1 MPQKTFNARQLE
13 EKAEEVRICLYVAR
27 EMNRRD
33 ATDYYAKDP
42 VYYLENRNEPIDV
55 ELFSKSDAYPP
66 YRIQVVTAPSN
77 KHLELRSHIKN
88 VESLRN
94 RLATAFAER
103 GLQHCTVGI
112 SLGEEGLLRKIP
124 KAAVTQCA
132 NLMVQNK
139 LKEDWSL
146 EWREIAEFSP
156 TLHKFVRR
164 VSVHPAKD
172 LTVRVHRTAWTPSD
186 ERLIEESIR
195 LKEQDKYPLALK
207 AQTALVISGSSFID
221 DEQVQSYIASGKAAA
236 ITFSEAWI
244 VFDERA
250 VLLKQA
256 QRNHALQSRLCD
268 AAALGGLTDS
278 VGTISGSGTSDHCPA
293 SQRKS

>member
-1 MPQKTFNARQLE
+1 VPQKTFNARQLE

-33 ATDYYAKDP
+33 ATDFYARDP

-112 SLGEEGLLRKIP
+112 SLGKEGLLRKIP

-139 LKEDWSL
+139 LKEEWSL

-195 LKEQDKYPLALK
+195 LKEQDKYPLILK
-207 AQTALVISGSSFID
+207 AQTALVISASSFID

-244 VFDERA
+244 VFAERA

-256 QRNHALQSRLCD
+256 QPRPPVATLR
-268 AAALGGLTDS
+268 GF
-278 VGTISGSGTSDHCPA
+278 
-293 SQRKS
+293 

>member
-1 MPQKTFNARQLE
+1 VPPKTFNARQLE

-77 KHLELRSHIKN
+77 KHLELRTRIDSI
-88 VESLRN
+88 ETFEN
-94 RLATAFAER
+94 RLASALAER
-103 GLQHCTVGI
+103 GQHYTVRI
-112 SLGEEGLLRKIP
+112 SLGKEGLHKIP
-124 KAAVTQCA
+124 QNAVTQCA
-132 NLMVQNK
+132 NLMAQNK
-139 LKEDWSL
+139 LKKGGWSL

-156 TLHKFVRR
+156 TLHRFVRR

-186 ERLIEESIR
+186 ERLIEESIS

-221 DEQVQSYIASGKAAA
+221 DEQVQNYIASGKAAA

-256 QRNHALQSRLCD
+256 QPRP
-268 AAALGGLTDS
+268 S
-278 VGTISGSGTSDHCPA
+278 VATL
-293 SQRKS
+293 RRF